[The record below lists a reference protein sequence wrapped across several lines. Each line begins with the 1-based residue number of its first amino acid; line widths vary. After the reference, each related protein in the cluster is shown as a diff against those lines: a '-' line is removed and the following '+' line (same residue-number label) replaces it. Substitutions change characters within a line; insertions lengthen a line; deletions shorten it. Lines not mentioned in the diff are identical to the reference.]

1 MSSVGSFINH
11 MGAKYRDLGVI
22 ETNSDSFSIVQ
33 FKGVSNSSHQLQAV
47 LEEYE
52 IDDVPGIN
60 HWFEEM
66 TKDFLSPQGLPLP
79 FAEALQKVTG
89 MPPSLAIEW
98 LSANISDVA
107 ELGAE
112 AAIMAFL
119 HKNPKIY
126 SACLV
131 LGVAFGLYSD
141 NPLLISANGLQ
152 YFVKLRQEGRLEQSL
167 WTNADRFIRAS
178 FALIDRI
185 CTITFI
191 AEAGFKMAGISL
203 SELTGD
209 LAESFGLGK
218 RLVAAAH
225 LSTEAVNVVDL
236 VDGVAN
242 LGLSM
247 LVGKAVGK
255 MVEWLNDDL
264 KQELED
270 ISSQIEAKLRLREL
284 LKKEAPP
291 ETIIPLIELMKEQGS
306 YCSILNKPNEKL

>member
-1 MSSVGSFINH
+1 MSSILSFINN
-11 MGAKYRDLGVI
+11 METKYGDFGVI
-22 ETNSDSFSIVQ
+22 ETSSDAFSIVR
-33 FKGVSNSSHQLQAV
+33 FKGVTSSGHQLQNV

-52 IDDVPGIN
+52 IDDVSGIN

-79 FAEALQKVTG
+79 FAEALQRVTG
-89 MPPSLAIEW
+89 MPPSVAIEW
-98 LSANISDVA
+98 LSANITDVA
-107 ELGAE
+107 ELGTE
-112 AAIMAFL
+112 AAIMSFF

-131 LGVAFGLYSD
+131 LGIAFGLYSD
-141 NPLLISANGLQ
+141 NPLLISVNGLQ
-152 YFVKLRQEGRLEQSL
+152 YFAKLRKEGRLQQGI

-178 FALIDRI
+178 FSLIDRI

-191 AEAGFKMAGISL
+191 AEAGFKMAGLSL

-209 LAESFGLGK
+209 LAESIDLGQK
-218 RLVAAAH
+218 LAAATH
-225 LSTEAVNVVDL
+225 LSTEAINVVDL

-264 KQELED
+264 RNELEE
-270 ISSQIEAKLRLREL
+270 ISTQIDAKLRLREL
-284 LKKEAPP
+284 LKEEAPP
-291 ETIIPLIELMKEQGS
+291 ETIIPLIELMKEKGS
-306 YCSILNKPNEKL
+306 YSSLLNKQD